1 MDFYAV
7 ISILNVKVLSGS
19 GSGIWDGISKYLLY
33 LTSEIK
39 EPKRTHNSVFLKKV
53 FFVPDNLVSWCFDM
67 TCLSFV

>member
-39 EPKRTHNSVFLKKV
+39 EPKRTHNTVFLKLNK
-53 FFVPDNLVSWCFDM
+53 FSLSQTIWCPGA
-67 TCLSFV
+67 LI